1 MGIGGFTGEIVG
13 VVRHTSHLTLDYAP
27 VEEVYTPYFQT
38 PISGTMTLT
47 IRTASAPLALSR
59 PVRELILAHD
69 KDQPVSKDSHHG
81 GHYGV
86 SVAAPIV
93 PCCWHC
99 SDWGP
104 CCSVVL
110 EFTVSCPTPLASA
123 RANSA
128 SASRL
133 ALILHRYSER

>member
-47 IRTASAPLALSR
+47 IRTTSAPLALSR

-69 KDQPVSKDSHHG
+69 KDQPVSKIRTMEGIMGFRWPRPSYPAAGTVRIG
-81 GHYGV
+81 GL
-86 SVAAPIV
+86 VARWSWNLR
-93 PCCWHC
+93 CH
-99 SDWGP
+99 
-104 CCSVVL
+104 VL
-110 EFTVSCPTPLASA
+110 L
-123 RANSA
+123 R
-128 SASRL
+128 
-133 ALILHRYSER
+133 